1 MTPSI
6 LPYTHITIYNTILRF
21 TQLTL
26 FSRVFLA
33 GATSCGNLYFTG
45 NGDLMTTGTATAE
58 ELTLSAA
65 GVNRAPSTF
74 WQYPSE
80 FEPASA
86 SRVCVPSV
94 HVSSL

>member
-1 MTPSI
+1 
-6 LPYTHITIYNTILRF
+6 LAGPYQNF
-21 TQLTL
+21 N
-26 FSRVFLA
+26 FVFAKKKRQIIKDSVYFFLL

-58 ELTLSAA
+58 ELALSAA

-80 FEPASA
+80 LANPQSPPEHANNQIPKKIT
-86 SRVCVPSV
+86 R
-94 HVSSL
+94 

>member
-1 MTPSI
+1 MVSSK
-6 LPYTHITIYNTILRF
+6 LYLKDYN
-21 TQLTL
+21 
-26 FSRVFLA
+26 SDPVFVHSYEFVTA

-58 ELTLSAA
+58 ELALSAA

-80 FEPASA
+80 FFFFLYNF
-86 SRVCVPSV
+86 
-94 HVSSL
+94 SS